1 MKICWF
7 DENVNIHF
15 FRLMTT
21 QDQKQITEMQVSN
34 QKVEKAFGPVTAER
48 KREGTDTESVTSDK
62 SEESYVFE

>member
-1 MKICWF
+1 
-7 DENVNIHF
+7 
-15 FRLMTT
+15 MTT

-48 KREGTDTESVTSDK
+48 KREGTDSESETSDK